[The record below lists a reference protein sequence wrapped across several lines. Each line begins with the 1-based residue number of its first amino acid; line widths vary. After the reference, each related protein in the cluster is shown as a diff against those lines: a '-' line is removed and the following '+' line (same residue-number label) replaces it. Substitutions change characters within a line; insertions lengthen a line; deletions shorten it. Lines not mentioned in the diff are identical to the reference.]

1 MTARATDRSQK
12 PRERYRSRVHPHPP
26 RCRPVIV
33 LFRFVINLRLI
44 ILLGNLGL
52 KIGIAVL
59 RGAKRVT

>member
-1 MTARATDRSQK
+1 
-12 PRERYRSRVHPHPP
+12 
-26 RCRPVIV
+26 VIV